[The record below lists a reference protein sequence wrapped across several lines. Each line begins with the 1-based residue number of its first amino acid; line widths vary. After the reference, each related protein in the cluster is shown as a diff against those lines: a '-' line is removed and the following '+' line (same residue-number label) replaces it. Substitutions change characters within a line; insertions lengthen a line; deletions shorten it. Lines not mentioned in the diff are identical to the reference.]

1 MRGDELLRRL
11 GPVAGIAG
19 GLALFAAA
27 GVALIVGVQ
36 QPVFIWLLIAAGLL
50 FLFFFATDVSHV
62 LQFFTM
68 RTVRYGSNAG
78 LMTVLFLG
86 IFIVINFLAAQ
97 HNVQWDMTQS
107 GRYTLSKATKE
118 LLANLKQPVQII
130 AFYAPNPSGG
140 GTGETAAKQL
150 LQRYTALSKKISV
163 TFVDPD
169 ANPAE
174 AQKYHVTVSPT
185 IVVLSGGHQDS
196 VQIADEQDIS
206 SAIER
211 VTSGKTPVVYFL
223 QGNGEPSLQPA
234 NGPSF
239 STLVSFLKKNNLD
252 PKPLTLPTISQIPPD
267 AAAVVEADPTTPLS
281 PQEQHILLNYLDH
294 GGHVLAFANPFAKVS
309 LNWLVKPFDLS
320 ISNGLVVDLSPSGH
334 LSNSPEAV
342 VISRYQQ
349 GAMLSHAL
357 PLGVY
362 LDTTSIDLPKTPNKN
377 VTIQTVAQTS
387 SESFL
392 VTDPKATSINPSKDP
407 RGPFSIVVSAE
418 RSAASASPTATATP
432 TPNPTPTPKAGKS
445 SATKNQPN
453 SKLVVI
459 GSTLFAT
466 DQLLTSNPAIQ
477 EGNSELITAAL
488 QWLTASPNQLVI
500 PVKAPTDHSLVLA
513 GWQGNALIAVN
524 ALLIPVVVLLGGLWV
539 WLQRR

>member
-27 GVALIVGVQ
+27 GAALVIGVQ

-50 FLFFFATDVSHV
+50 LLFFFATDVSAV
-62 LQFFTM
+62 LQFFTT
-68 RTVRYGSNAG
+68 RTVRYSSHAG
-78 LMTVLFLG
+78 LMTILFLG
-86 IFIVINFLAAQ
+86 IFIVINFLAVQ

-118 LLANLKQPVQII
+118 LLAGLKQPVQII

-211 VTSGKTPVVYFL
+211 VTAGKTPVVYFL
-223 QGNGEPSLQPA
+223 QGNGEPSMQPA

-239 STLVSFLKKNNLD
+239 STLVSFLKKNNLEA
-252 PKPLTLPTISQIPPD
+252 KPLTLPTVSQIPAD

-281 PQEQHILLNYLDH
+281 PQEQRILLDYLDH
-294 GGHVLAFANPFAKVS
+294 GGHVLTFANPFAKVS
-309 LNWLVKPFDLS
+309 LDWLVKPFGLS
-320 ISNGLVVDLSPSGH
+320 ISDGLVVDLSPGGH

-349 GAMLSHAL
+349 GAMLNHTL

-362 LDTTSIDLPKTPNKN
+362 LDTTSIGLPKTPNKN
-377 VTIQTVAQTS
+377 ITIQTIAQTS

-407 RGPFSIVVSAE
+407 RGPFNIVVSAE
-418 RSAASASPTATATP
+418 RKAAPAIPAATP
-432 TPNPTPTPKAGKS
+432 TPNSTPTPNAGKS
-445 SATKNQPN
+445 ATAKSQPS

-477 EGNSELITAAL
+477 EGNSEIITAAL

-500 PVKAPTDHSLVLA
+500 PVKAPTDHSIVLA

-524 ALLIPVVVLLGGLWV
+524 ALLIPVVVLLGGLGV
-539 WLQRR
+539 WLRRR